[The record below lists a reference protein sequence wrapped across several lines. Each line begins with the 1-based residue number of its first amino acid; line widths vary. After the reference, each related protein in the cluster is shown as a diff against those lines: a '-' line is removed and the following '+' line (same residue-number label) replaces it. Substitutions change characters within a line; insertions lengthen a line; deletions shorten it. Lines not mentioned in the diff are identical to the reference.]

1 MQHESRMFRAQR
13 NFYLTGF
20 CLVLLVVIGRV
31 YTLLKQ
37 VNKLEATTEA
47 LRKQA
52 EGAAA
57 AYKAMSAEA
66 EEAKQSAKA
75 AKPAS
80 SPKAE
85 LPLPLSWPWP

>member
-1 MQHESRMFRAQR
+1 M
-13 NFYLTGF
+13 
-20 CLVLLVVIGRV
+20 
-31 YTLLKQ
+31 
-37 VNKLEATTEA
+37 NKLEATTEA

-80 SPKAE
+80 SPKVEAKGAQGGGARTRRRCR
-85 LPLPLSWPWP
+85 SG